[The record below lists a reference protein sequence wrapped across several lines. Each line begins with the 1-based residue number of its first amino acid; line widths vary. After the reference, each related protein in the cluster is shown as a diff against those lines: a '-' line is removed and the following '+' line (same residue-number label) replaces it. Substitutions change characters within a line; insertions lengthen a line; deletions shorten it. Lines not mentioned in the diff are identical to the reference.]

1 MSAFTPKTSR
11 EDLFLL
17 CSNLQYRNKML
28 KQELDE
34 FKSGARYIKLQAD
47 YRRVVAGFIR
57 EIQRLRAGQA
67 DANARAITVRD
78 LWYEEC
84 EGIWKAHEA
93 DMEAKDKE
101 IERLTDKIWEV
112 YQKCDEELDRQAR
125 DYEEKISERDAEI
138 EALRS
143 ALAHA
148 EALLGRDS
156 SNTNLPTSKT
166 PLDKEKRI
174 PNTRVKSGRKK
185 GGQPGHEKH
194 TLPIPDDDEITDE
207 REYKNEDEDFLC
219 PSCGS
224 NKYVPTGEYE
234 DRYEFDIE
242 INVRKVRHRF
252 YFYGCTECGEIFAL
266 RCPPNLRGEVQYGST
281 LQALALSLT
290 NTVNAAMNK
299 TSMFLEGI
307 SGGELTPCEGYV
319 AKLQKRAAKNLV
331 QFRQDLKLLLITL
344 RIVYWDDTVIMIT
357 TQRGC
362 FRFYGDEHIAYYTAH
377 EKKDMAGIDEDN
389 VLALLTPETFVM
401 HDHNTL
407 NYNKKFNFENLE
419 CNQHGERDCQKNSDD
434 TQHKW
439 SAKTKKLIGTT
450 IKARNEAADRGETSF
465 SDSYIKAF
473 HKKIDEYISEG
484 WEENEKDKNRYG
496 AVEERRLLRRINK
509 YRRNYFRWLE
519 DFSLPTTNNLSE
531 RSLRSIKSHM
541 KISGQ
546 FESVE
551 AADNHALIKTYTETC
566 RRNGINEIIA
576 LQRLCEG
583 NPYTVQEIFSK
594 SPPQK

>member
-1 MSAFTPKTSR
+1 MSSFMPKTSR
-11 EDLFLL
+11 DDLFLM
-17 CSNLQYRNKML
+17 CSDLQYRNRML
-28 KQELDE
+28 KQELEE
-34 FKSGARYIKLQAD
+34 FKSGARYIKLQED
-47 YRRVVAGFIR
+47 YHRVMAGYIR

-67 DANARAITVRD
+67 DANARAISVRN

-84 EGIWKAHEA
+84 EGIWKAHESE
-93 DMEAKDKE
+93 MEAKDKE
-101 IERLTDKIWEV
+101 IQRLNDKIWEV
-112 YQKCDEELDRQAR
+112 YQKCDEELDKQAR
-125 DYEEKISERDAEI
+125 EYEEKISERDAEI
-138 EALRS
+138 DALRA
-143 ALAHA
+143 ALARA
-148 EALLGRDS
+148 EALLGRDGT
-156 SNTNLPTSKT
+156 NTSLPTSKT
-166 PLDKEKRI
+166 PLDKQKRI
-174 PNTRVKSGRKK
+174 PNTRGKSGKKK

-194 TLPIPDDDEITDE
+194 TLPAPNDDEITDE
-207 REYKNEDEDFLC
+207 REYKDEGEDFLC

-224 NKYVPTGEYE
+224 DKYVPTGEYE

-242 INVRKVRHRF
+242 ITVKKVRHRF
-252 YFYGCTECGEIFAL
+252 YFYGCNECGEIFAL

-281 LQALALSLT
+281 LQAFALSLT

-299 TSMFLEGI
+299 TAMFLEGI
-307 SGGELTPCEGYV
+307 SGGNLTPCEGYV
-319 AKLQKRAAKNLV
+319 AKLQKRAAKNLM
-331 QFRQDLKLLLITL
+331 QFRQDLKLILITL
-344 RIVYWDDTVIMIT
+344 RIVYWDDTVIMIM

-377 EKKDMAGIDEDN
+377 EKKDMVGIDEDN

-407 NYNKKFNFENLE
+407 NYNKKFSFENIE
-419 CNQHGERDCQKNSDD
+419 CNQHVERDIQKNTDD
-434 TQHKW
+434 TQHTW
-439 SAKTKKLIGTT
+439 SVDFKKHLGRT
-450 IKARNEAADRGETSF
+450 IKDRNEAAKRGEKRF

-473 HKKIDEYISEG
+473 HDKVDECLSKG

-496 AVEERRLLRRINK
+496 AKEERALLGRIKK
-509 YRRNYFRWLE
+509 YRKNYFRWLE
-519 DFSLPTTNNLSE
+519 DFSIPVTNNLSE
-531 RSLRSIKSHM
+531 RALRSIKSHM

-546 FESVE
+546 FESVK

-566 RRNGINEIIA
+566 RRNGINEIVA

>member
-1 MSAFTPKTSR
+1 
-11 EDLFLL
+11 
-17 CSNLQYRNKML
+17 ML
-28 KQELDE
+28 KQELEE
-34 FKSGARYIKLQAD
+34 FKSGVRYIKLQED
-47 YRRVVAGFIR
+47 YRRVIAGYVR

-67 DANARAITVRD
+67 DANARAISVRN

-84 EGIWKAHEA
+84 EGIWREHES

-101 IERLTDKIWEV
+101 IRRLNDKIWEV
-112 YQKCDEELDRQAR
+112 YQKCDEKLDRQALE
-125 DYEEKISERDAEI
+125 YEEKISERDAEI
-138 EALRS
+138 DALRA
-143 ALAHA
+143 ALARA

-156 SNTNLPTSKT
+156 TNTSLPTSKT
-166 PLDKEKRI
+166 PIDKKKRI
-174 PNTRVKSGRKK
+174 PNSREKSGRKK

-194 TLPIPDDDEITDE
+194 TLPVPADDEITEEKEYRDE
-207 REYKNEDEDFLC
+207 EEDFVC

-224 NKYVPTGEYE
+224 GKYVPTGDYE
-234 DRYEFDIE
+234 DKYEYDIE
-242 INVRKVRHRF
+242 ITVRKTRYRF
-252 YFYGCTECGEIFAL
+252 YFYECTECGEIFSL
-266 RCPPNLRGEVQYGST
+266 RIPPNLRGEAQYGST

-299 TSMFLEGI
+299 TAMFLKGI

-319 AKLQKRAAKNLV
+319 AKLQKRAAKGLM
-331 QFRQDLKLLLITL
+331 QFRQDLKMVLITR
-344 RIVYWDDTVIMIT
+344 RIVYWDDTVIMIM

-362 FRFYGDEHIAYYTAH
+362 FRFYGDEYIAYYTAH
-377 EKKDMAGIDEDN
+377 EKKGMAGIDEDN
-389 VLALLTPETFVM
+389 VLALLTSETFVM
-401 HDHNTL
+401 HDHYSL
-407 NYNKKFNFENLE
+407 NYNKKFSFENIE
-419 CNQHGERDCQKNSDD
+419 CNQHVERDCQKNSDD

-439 SAKTKKLIGTT
+439 SSKTKKLIGNT
-450 IKARNEAADRGETSF
+450 IKDRNKAADKGETSF

-473 HKKIDEYISEG
+473 HEKVDEYISEG

-496 AVEERRLLRRINK
+496 AVEERRLLRRIKK
-509 YRRNYFRWLE
+509 YRGNYFRWLE

-566 RRNGINEIIA
+566 RRNGINEITA

-594 SPPQK
+594 SPPQN